1 MEVPYEAT
9 ATNYR
14 KAKKQLEQLR
24 NRITEAQQRAGLKED
39 HPDVKI
45 IEGMMADCN
54 YVIEWLTSNRRP
66 GSKRGIERRAT
77 YQRDK
82 LMDPIRMQAFVQR
95 GTAGSPSNLTDWQR
109 FQIDAALSNLSER
122 ERECY
127 VMAHGDCFT
136 HEQIARMLGISK
148 GSVDKFVDRAH
159 KKVSEEVQNSLF
171 FRK

>member
-1 MEVPYEAT
+1 MSLPYEAT

-14 KAKKQLEQLR
+14 KSKRQLEQLR
-24 NRITEAQQRAGLKED
+24 DRLMSDQLSEEIKDD
-39 HPDVKI
+39 HPDLKI
-45 IEGMMADCN
+45 VQSMISDCN
-54 YVIEWLTSNRRP
+54 YTIEWLTTNRRP

-77 YQRDK
+77 YQRHK
-82 LMDPIRMQAFVQR
+82 LMDPIRMQAFVQNS
-95 GTAGSPSNLTDWQR
+95 TAGSPSNLTDWQKI
-109 FQIDAALSNLSER
+109 QIDTALSNLSDR

-127 VMAHGDCFT
+127 IMAHGDCFT